1 MSQFVLDKAK
11 ELAAVIAESPEF
23 ISMRVAEDAAAQD
36 EVLVAL
42 FAKYAE
48 KQAELEAVVC
58 QEQPDFVQM
67 EALST
72 ELNQLKEQV
81 QNAPLAK
88 VMQTARQNFNAMMQ
102 QVNAELQKVLAP
114 EGASSCSGNCSSCGS
129 SCSSKH

>member
-1 MSQFVLDKAK
+1 MKAK
-11 ELAAVIAESPEF
+11 LPQGVGKGPGNMQ
-23 ISMRVAEDAAAQD
+23 SMLRQAQKMQEDVAQ
-36 EVLVAL
+36 
-42 FAKYAE
+42 

-102 QVNAELQKVLAP
+102 QVNAELQMVLAP